1 MRAIVSAASLLLA
14 ATAAAAQTWSLD
26 RCIEYAIDHNIEVK
40 QSMVSARQGEL
51 EVTAAK
57 DRFLP
62 QLSGYGSQSFNFGR
76 GLTANN
82 TYANRNTSSFSVGA
96 QFQLPVFQGLA
107 AVRNLKYSRTSLR
120 ALLERSEA
128 TKDDVTLNVISQY
141 LQALYAREMLD
152 VARVRLGISQRE
164 LERRRE
170 LVAAGKIAEL
180 DIHEAQAQVS
190 QDELSV
196 VNAENDSIIALLDL
210 AQLLNL
216 PADEPFDIAPL
227 GDESLPLLSPDEVF
241 ANAMRY
247 NHSIRAGVLENEAAE
262 QNVAVAK
269 SGYIPTLSFNAGIGT
284 NYYKTSGFSNET
296 FSQQMRHNF
305 AKSIGFSV
313 SIPIFDGFST
323 RNSVRRARLQQQNIQ
338 LQLDDARN
346 RLYKAITQAHTQAIA
361 SLKKQSAAEVAVA
374 STRVAFDAMQVKYD
388 NGRANAT
395 EFEKAKS
402 DYTSSLADL
411 VQAKYETI
419 LRARILNFYNKTQ
432 EG

>member
-1 MRAIVSAASLLLA
+1 MRLAAIIVSLL
-14 ATAAAAQTWSLD
+14 TAAAATAQTWTLD
-26 RCIEYAIDHNIEVK
+26 RCIDYAVEHNTEVRR
-40 QSMVSARQGEL
+40 SLLSARQGEL
-51 EVTAAK
+51 AVTEAK

-76 GLTANN
+76 GLTADN

-96 QFQLPVFQGLA
+96 QLQMPIFQGLA
-107 AVRNLKYSRTSLR
+107 AVRNLKYSRTSMR
-120 ALLERSEA
+120 ALLERCEA
-128 TKDDVTLNVISQY
+128 AKDDVTLNVIGQY
-141 LQALYAREMLD
+141 LQALYAREMLG
-152 VARVRLGISQRE
+152 VARIRLGISQRE
-164 LERRRE
+164 LERRRQLIE
-170 LVAAGKIAEL
+170 AGKIAEL

-216 PADEPFDIAPL
+216 PADEPFDIEPL
-227 GDESLPLLSPDEVF
+227 DDTPMPLLSADEVF
-241 ANAMRY
+241 ASAMRN
-247 NHSIRAGVLENEAAE
+247 NHAIRAGVLENEAAD

-284 NYYKTSGFSNET
+284 NYYKTSGFVNER
-296 FSQQMRHNF
+296 FAEQMRHNF

-323 RNSVRRARLQQQNIQ
+323 RNSVRRARLQQQNVQ
-338 LQLDDARN
+338 LQLDETRN
-346 RLYKAITQAHTQAIA
+346 NLYKAITQAHTQAVA
-361 SLKKQSAAEVAVA
+361 SLKKQAAAETAVG
-374 STRVAFDAMQVKYD
+374 STKAAFEAMQVKYD

-411 VQAKYETI
+411 VQARFETV
-419 LRARILNFYNKTQ
+419 LRARILNFYAKD
-432 EG
+432 

>member
-1 MRAIVSAASLLLA
+1 MRLAAIIVSLL
-14 ATAAAAQTWSLD
+14 TAAAATAQTWTLD
-26 RCIEYAIDHNIEVK
+26 RCIDYAVEHNTEVRR
-40 QSMVSARQGEL
+40 SLLSARQGEL
-51 EVTAAK
+51 AVTEAK

-76 GLTANN
+76 GLTADN

-96 QFQLPVFQGLA
+96 QLQVPIFQGLA
-107 AVRNLKYSRTSLR
+107 AVRNLKYSRTSMR
-120 ALLERSEA
+120 ALLERCEA
-128 TKDDVTLNVISQY
+128 AKDDVTLNVIGQY
-141 LQALYAREMLD
+141 LQALYAREMLG
-152 VARVRLGISQRE
+152 VARIRLGISQRE
-164 LERRRE
+164 LERRRQLIE
-170 LVAAGKIAEL
+170 AGKIAEL

-216 PADEPFDIAPL
+216 PADEPFDIEPL
-227 GDESLPLLSPDEVF
+227 DDTPMPLLSADEVF
-241 ANAMRY
+241 ASAMRN
-247 NHSIRAGVLENEAAE
+247 NHAIRAGVLENEAAD

-284 NYYKTSGFSNET
+284 NYYKTSGFANER
-296 FSQQMRHNF
+296 FAEQMRHNF

-323 RNSVRRARLQQQNIQ
+323 RNSVRRARLQQQNVQ
-338 LQLDDARN
+338 LQLDETRN
-346 RLYKAITQAHTQAIA
+346 NLYKAITQAHTQAVA
-361 SLKKQSAAEVAVA
+361 SLKKQAAAETAVG
-374 STRVAFDAMQVKYD
+374 STKAAFEAMQVKYD

-395 EFEKAKS
+395 EFEKSKS

-411 VQAKYETI
+411 VQARFETV
-419 LRARILNFYNKTQ
+419 LRARILNFYAKD
-432 EG
+432 